1 MSLGLTKEEYE
12 KISLFDAKTVGINGY
27 FLNYH
32 ALKCTISN
40 EDAQNLIELG
50 VKVE

>member
-1 MSLGLTKEEYE
+1 MD
-12 KISLFDAKTVGINGY
+12 LFDAKVVGINGY

-40 EDAQNLIELG
+40 EDALRLIELG
-50 VKVE
+50 IKVI